1 MNQVSYSLFQGIFE
15 YKVEYTPEPE
25 STGKKFAL
33 VNQHREL
40 LGGSKMFD
48 GKQLFIPKK
57 LAEDETMLKSQLG
70 SDEDEG
76 GKKEFSVVLTYVGKK
91 AIGDATCLRLY
102 NILFQRVFSL
112 LGLAMVR

>member
-1 MNQVSYSLFQGIFE
+1 MNKVSSFFKGIFE
-15 YKVEYTPEPE
+15 YKVEYTPEVE
-25 STGKKFAL
+25 SNGTKFAL
-33 VNQHREL
+33 VNQHREV

-57 LAEDETMLKSQLG
+57 LPEEKTTLKSQLG

-76 GKKEFSVVLTYVGKK
+76 GKKEYSVVLSFVGKK

>member
-1 MNQVSYSLFQGIFE
+1 M
-15 YKVEYTPEPE
+15 EYTPEAP
-25 STGKKFAL
+25 SSGTKFSL

-48 GKQLFIPKK
+48 GKQLFIPKR
-57 LAEDETMLKSQLG
+57 LPSDETTLKSYTG
-70 SDEDEG
+70 SDDDEG
-76 GKKEFSVVLTYVGKK
+76 GRKEYSVVLSFVGKK